1 MKDSYG
7 GLTKI
12 KRGIEGSLNNPN
24 LSNGARQALQN
35 GLDKANVNI
44 NKIDE
49 LFKPFGG
56 VK

>member
-56 VK
+56 IK